1 MKRSCQVL
9 VLFCSLGLLAASVVA
24 RAGSSDAARP
34 AEWARHN
41 LIVKLHDLPKRY
53 SCDDLWYRFRDILLD
68 IGARPNL
75 EVSTYRC
82 ERALGPNA
90 RSPRVHLTFDMPRP
104 LPGAQTDESD
114 VLTIAKTVHLAAG
127 QPHSL
132 DATDC
137 ELLRQIK
144 GTLLAALSV
153 RVIDFSLDCMAPEN
167 ARPPFGVSIR
177 TLQPIESGKVHAA
190 LSAAVQPFS

>member
-1 MKRSCQVL
+1 M
-9 VLFCSLGLLAASVVA
+9 
-24 RAGSSDAARP
+24 
-34 AEWARHN
+34 RHN

-53 SCDDLWYRFRDILLD
+53 SCNDLWYRFHDILLD
-68 IGARPNL
+68 IGARPNMDIAP
-75 EVSTYRC
+75 YRC

-90 RSPRVHLTFDMPRP
+90 RSPRVHLTFDMPRA
-104 LPGAQTDESD
+104 LPAAQADESD
-114 VLTIAKTVHLAAG
+114 ILTTAKTVRLAAG

-132 DATDC
+132 DETDC

-153 RVIDFSLDCMAPEN
+153 RVIDFSLDCQAPEN
-167 ARPPFGVSIR
+167 ARPSFGVSIR
-177 TLQPIESGKVHAA
+177 MLQPIAGSKVHAA